1 MTIVFKKETN
11 TESKLFIVC
20 KVEFNLFIVCMLIK
34 LAKQYF
40 FLKIILHK
48 EVVKTRSL
56 ISKSI

>member
-40 FLKIILHK
+40 FKNHIAQ
-48 EVVKTRSL
+48 RSCEN
-56 ISKSI
+56 